1 MPQVRLARSVLHDLE
16 RLREFL
22 RTKSP
27 DAATRGTAVIRKAL
41 QTLGRHPQM
50 GRPVYDMEPEYR
62 ELLINFGDSGYIAL
76 YRYDGGDL
84 VTVLAIRHQ
93 KEAGC

>member
-1 MPQVRLARSVLHDLE
+1 MPQVRFTPAALRDLQ

-27 DAATRGTAVIRKAL
+27 TAAKHPAAAIVKAI
-41 QTLGRHPQM
+41 QMLGEHPRL
-50 GRPVYDMEPEYR
+50 GRPVPEMEMEFR
-62 ELLINFGDSGYIAL
+62 ELAIEFGDTGYIAL
-76 YRYDGGDL
+76 YRFEAIA

-93 KEAGC
+93 KEAGH